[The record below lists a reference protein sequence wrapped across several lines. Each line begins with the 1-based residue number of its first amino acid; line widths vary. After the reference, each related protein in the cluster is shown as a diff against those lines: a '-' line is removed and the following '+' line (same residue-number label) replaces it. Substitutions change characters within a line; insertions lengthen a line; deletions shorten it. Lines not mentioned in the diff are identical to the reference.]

1 MKVEGVK
8 LGECKN
14 IDEFYVDLLIMEGW
28 EIEIREKKGRCVM
41 QGFVVS
47 LIKFGQNGLLLLFG
61 YLI

>member
-1 MKVEGVK
+1 
-8 LGECKN
+8 
-14 IDEFYVDLLIMEGW
+14 MEGW